1 MDGSSVGICIFV
13 IIVILAIIGV
23 FLPSE
28 KDKHEPTDL
37 PDTRD
42 DTDEET
48 SDEESEDASV
58 SPSNIVI
65 KSKVE
70 KPQSPS
76 QITIYAFK
84 PINTKRVCPYCDGEN
99 REDKKTCAICK
110 RDIANRKG

>member
-1 MDGSSVGICIFV
+1 MDGSSVVLIICFV
-13 IIVILAIIGV
+13 IVFLVIIGATM
-23 FLPSE
+23 PSE

-76 QITIYAFK
+76 QITIYVFK